1 MRILVVGAGALGSLV
16 GGILSADH
24 DVTMIGR
31 EAQVDVL
38 NSRGIRIEGIT
49 EGEFHPRAMV
59 DVPEGEDFDLI
70 ILCVK
75 AYNTDLTLG
84 PLSHLLRDD
93 TWILSLQNGLD
104 NEERIFTYLREN
116 RLPGRVLG
124 GITCHGVTYKEPGLV
139 KHAGVGD
146 TMIGRYHSD
155 PADADMTSE
164 IADIAQHFRKAGL
177 DVDVTPT
184 IEREIWAKTIIN
196 SAINPLTAITRER
209 NGILIDN
216 QEIRDIAVNIIK
228 EGVHV
233 AREYGMEISEE
244 EMMDRTFKVAERT
257 SANISSML
265 QDIMRGR
272 RTEVDSI
279 NGAIFNKAIGKG
291 ICAPVNWTMYRLI
304 KGLEDEYLRSSSEK
318 R

>member
-1 MRILVVGAGALGSLV
+1 MKVLVIGAGALGSLV
-16 GGILSADH
+16 GGILSTDH

-31 EAQVDVL
+31 ETQVDVL
-38 NSRGIRIEGIT
+38 NKRGIRIEGIT

-59 DVPEGEDFDLI
+59 NLPEGEEFDLV

-84 PLSHLLRDD
+84 PLSHLLNDR
-93 TWILSLQNGLD
+93 TWILSFQNGLD

-116 RLPGRVLG
+116 DLPGRVMG

-146 TMIGRYHSD
+146 TMIGRYHAD
-155 PADADMTSE
+155 PSDADISSD
-164 IADIAQHFRKAGL
+164 IAEIAQHFKKAGL
-177 DVDVTPT
+177 DVDVTST
-184 IEREIWAKTIIN
+184 IERELWAKTIIN

-209 NGILIDN
+209 NGIIIEN

-233 AREYGMEISEE
+233 AREYGIDISEE
-244 EMMDRTFKVAERT
+244 EMLDRTFKVAERT
-257 SANISSML
+257 STNVSSML
-265 QDIMRGR
+265 QDVVRGR

-279 NGAIFNKAIGKG
+279 NGAIFNKAMDKG
-291 ICAPVNWTMYRLI
+291 INAPVNWTMYRLV
-304 KGLEDEYLRSSSEK
+304 KGLEDGYLKSSGKE
-318 R
+318 